1 MEVLEVND
9 DGRIVLDMTEEEQR
23 ILIEYAVVNLLKEY
37 IERIKNEHGASGYR
51 GEVLSEELSERKD
64 L

>member
-1 MEVLEVND
+1 MEVLEVHD

-23 ILIEYAVVNLLKEY
+23 ILIEYAVVNLLKEH
-37 IERIKNEHGASGYR
+37 IERIKNEHRTSGDG